1 MNGKSLIGIIL
12 IVVGIALIIFGINHM
27 NTAGSQIANFFGQE
41 DKTGMFSVIAGVV
54 LSLGGAFAAFAK
66 GKA

>member
-1 MNGKSLIGIIL
+1 MNGKSLIGIVL
-12 IVVGIALIIFGINHM
+12 IVAGLALIFFGINHM
-27 NTAGSQIANFFGQE
+27 NTAGSEIANFFGQE

-54 LSLGGAFAAFAK
+54 LSLGGAFVAFSK